1 MVLSSVSLGLKYN
14 LLNNNNNNNNNNI
27 KIIMKDKLLSSCNI
41 WSSKRNIGNN

>member
-14 LLNNNNNNNNNNI
+14 LLNNNNNI